1 MAAADA
7 GDRSSVCYAGT
18 LQLDRTSNDN
28 KGAQKGVAKCGLTL
42 GLGVICK
49 AQDKTAVRHPETGM
63 VYRQSTSTRSY
74 LEATKQCY
82 SWGGRM
88 ATVASDTKENMLVN
102 MTRDAHQKINDN
114 PGWSIWIGCINPYH
128 ETRQDDYNN
137 RVWAWDTSFSTV
149 HGSAEEA
156 GVYKNEVVGDCYG
169 QHGSTDKVKH
179 YYGWSKGGPSG
190 DETKRCTVLSIVLD
204 GANPPSSSW
213 QAADCVGDGSSP
225 QDGSLHHYVC
235 EASAVDTATTCPAGQ
250 FNSGASKL
258 RIERRYCD
266 EDIDDNDWDRAWDNE
281 YESVAVT
288 HSCGNLRDILY
299 AAISIQN
306 TLKVPDG
313 CISCDDCKFKNDA
326 WGQVVCP
333 ECVAADLTTI
343 TTSTPTPTITTTI
356 PTSTKVPSTYVM
368 NGTTYITSK
377 MNKNCD
383 EACLTLGSESRCDK
397 DATSN
402 VNTAKSITMTIQGLV
417 GNLKKQCKSYRT
429 DECNDSGWEGN
440 VPFIDKAS
448 DTDDS
453 STSFFR

>member
-1 MAAADA
+1 M
-7 GDRSSVCYAGT
+7 CYAGT
-18 LQLDRTSNDN
+18 LQLDRASNDN
-28 KGAQKGVAKCGLTL
+28 KGAQKGVAKCGLTP
-42 GLGVICK
+42 GVGVICK

-74 LEATKQCY
+74 LEATKHCY

-102 MTRDAHQKINDN
+102 MTHDAHQEINPN
-114 PGWSIWIGCINPYH
+114 PGWSIWIGCINPYR
-128 ETRQDDYNN
+128 ETTQNLYIN
-137 RVWAWDTSFSTV
+137 RAWAWDTSFSTV

-156 GVYKNEVVGDCYG
+156 GVYNNEVVGDCYG
-169 QHGSTDKVKH
+169 QDGSTDEVKH
-179 YYGWSKGGPSG
+179 YYGWSEGGPSDAG
-190 DETKRCTVLSIVLD
+190 NKRCTVLSIVLD

-225 QDGSLHHYVC
+225 QDGSLHRYVC

-258 RIERRYCD
+258 RIERHYCD
-266 EDIDDNDWDRAWDNE
+266 ET
-281 YESVAVT
+281 VAAT
-288 HSCGNLRDILY
+288 HSCGNLREILY
-299 AAISIQN
+299 SAISLQN
-306 TLKVPDG
+306 TLKLPDG
-313 CISCDDCKFKNDA
+313 CIACSDCKFEKDT

-343 TTSTPTPTITTTI
+343 TTSTPTPMITTTI
-356 PTSTKVPSTYVM
+356 PTSTKVPSTYAM
-368 NGTTYITSK
+368 NGTTYITSE

-383 EACLTLGSESRCDK
+383 EACLTLGSESRCDR

-402 VNTAKSITMTIQGLV
+402 VNTVESITRAIQWLV
-417 GNLKKQCKSYRT
+417 GNQHKRCNSKSSVCSKTNSCYRT

-453 STSFFR
+453 STSCFR